1 MDEAKVL
8 DVEKALAFFDI
19 EGPYLLTT
27 HINADG
33 DGVGAVLG
41 LAHWLDQTGRS
52 YQIVLNDE
60 KPDPKFGF
68 LPGFEKL
75 GSYANFEDHKQ
86 FTRAVVLDTPTMSE
100 KRIGDVAHLI
110 SNQTRTLIMD
120 HHVGELEE
128 GDVRLIDSDASAAS
142 ELVYHLIRASGEK
155 LSAEMAT
162 CLYAGIAFDTKLFK
176 YSHPERALLV
186 GADLA
191 SLGADPQQIAED
203 LFSHQTLETIETLG
217 FALSHL
223 TLHANGR
230 VSSLYIDHATYAKGG
245 DLDPI
250 VDHAMSIDGV
260 EVALFFKEESPGRQ
274 RISLRSRGGVD
285 VNAIANQFDGGGHKR
300 ASGCTIDGTLDEA
313 RERLLAV
320 VEKELG

>member
-1 MDEAKVL
+1 MM

-19 EGPYLLTT
+19 DGPYLLTT
-27 HINADG
+27 HVGADG

-41 LAHWLDQTGRS
+41 LAHWLEQTGKTC
-52 YQIVLNDE
+52 QVVLNDE

-75 GSYANFEDHKQ
+75 ISYSTFENTKQ

-100 KRIGDVAHLI
+100 RRIGEVAQLLVG
-110 SNQTRTLIMD
+110 QTRTLIID
-120 HHVGELEE
+120 HHAGDSDD
-128 GDVRLIDSDASAAS
+128 GDVRFIDAGASAAS
-142 ELVYHLIRASGEK
+142 ELVYHLIRASGEEI
-155 LSAEMAT
+155 SADMAT

-176 YSHPERALLV
+176 YSHPERALPV

-191 SLGADPQQIAED
+191 SLGADPQKIAED
-203 LFSHQTLETIETLG
+203 LFSHQTFETIETLG

-223 TLHANGR
+223 ALHLEGR
-230 VSSLYIDHATYAKGG
+230 VSTLFIDHATYTKGG

-285 VNAIANQFDGGGHKR
+285 VNAVANQFDGGGHQR
-300 ASGCTIDGTLDEA
+300 ASGCTIEGSLEDA
-313 RERLLAV
+313 RDQLLGV
-320 VEKELG
+320 VEKHL

>member
-1 MDEAKVL
+1 MM

-27 HINADG
+27 HVNADG

-41 LAHWLDQTGRS
+41 LAHWLAQTGKQ
-52 YQIVLNDE
+52 YQIVVNDE

-68 LPGFEKL
+68 LPGFENL
-75 GSYANFEDHKQ
+75 TPFGAFESTKQ
-86 FTRAVVLDTPTMSE
+86 FLRAVVLDTPTMSE
-100 KRIGDVAHLI
+100 KRIGDVANLI
-110 SNQTRTLIMD
+110 SNQTRTLIID
-120 HHVGELEE
+120 HHAGESEE
-128 GDVRLIDSDASAAS
+128 GDVRFIDSGASAAS
-142 ELVYHLIRASGEK
+142 ELVYHLVRASGEK
-155 LSAEMAT
+155 ISADMAT

-176 YSHPERALLV
+176 YSHPERALQV

-203 LFSHQTLETIETLG
+203 LFSHQTLETVETLG

-223 TLHANGR
+223 TLHAEGR
-230 VSSLYIDHATYAKGG
+230 ISTLYIDHATYTKGG

-260 EVALFFKEESPGRQ
+260 EVGLLFKEESPGRQ
-274 RISLRSRGGVD
+274 RVSLRSRGRVD
-285 VNAIANQFDGGGHKR
+285 VNAVANKFDGGGHQR
-300 ASGCTIDGTLDEA
+300 ASGCTIDGSLDVA
-313 RERLLAV
+313 RDQLLAEV
-320 VEKELG
+320 VKHL

>member
-1 MDEAKVL
+1 MM

-27 HINADG
+27 HVNADG

-41 LAHWLDQTGRS
+41 LGHWLAQTGRQ

-68 LPGFEKL
+68 LPGFESL
-75 GSYANFEDHKQ
+75 TPYGVLEGSKHFA
-86 FTRAVVLDTPTMSE
+86 RAVILDTPTMSE
-100 KRIGDVAHLI
+100 RRIGDVAQLI
-110 SNQTRTLIMD
+110 SNQTRTLVMD
-120 HHVGELEE
+120 HHAGDSVE
-128 GDVRLIDSDASAAS
+128 GDVRFIDSEASAAS

-155 LSAEMAT
+155 ISVDMAT

-176 YSHPERALLV
+176 HSHPERALQV

-191 SLGADPQQIAED
+191 LSGADPQQIAEG
-203 LFSHQTLETIETLG
+203 LFSHQTFETIETLG

-223 TLHANGR
+223 ELHSKGR
-230 VSSLYIDHATYAKGG
+230 VATLFIDHATYIKGG

-260 EVALFFKEESPGRQ
+260 EVALFFKEESPGHYRA
-274 RISLRSRGGVD
+274 SLRSRGGVD
-285 VNAIANQFDGGGHKR
+285 VNAVANQFDGGGHQR
-300 ASGCTIDGTLDEA
+300 ASGCTVEGSLEEA
-313 RERLLAV
+313 RDQLLAE
-320 VEKELG
+320 VEKYLKA